1 MHNGARCV
9 QELRLIEEQKAAGD
23 DPHFRIVQRRD
34 ETLQRARRGNR
45 VGVEE
50 DQRVARRDLRPEVAT
65 ARKPEV
71 RRWADERYP
80 PGRLD
85 GIELVPAASVV
96 DDDDLPVGPVGP
108 DRSNTGEQAW
118 A

>member
-1 MHNGARCV
+1 MTIPTSGSFRGAMRRWSEPGV
-9 QELRLIEEQKAAGD
+9 AIVSGLRKTGVSPVAIFA
-23 DPHFRIVQRRD
+23 PR
-34 ETLQRARRGNR
+34 LQPPG
-45 VGVEE
+45 
-50 DQRVARRDLRPEVAT
+50 
-65 ARKPEV
+65 KPEV
-71 RRWADERYP
+71 RRWADERYS

-108 DRSNTGEQAW
+108 DGCDAREQAR